1 MRVTRADWAGS
12 VPWAGISGKPSG
24 VEDVSELS
32 DEITSLKSE
41 IADIKAILADIN
53 TEQVTL
59 HTFEF
64 DWSIGNLEPLQS
76 ISELFALNGI
86 EPTTPMV
93 VMSQADNLWLTLY
106 AACFEK
112 GSFRVVAVNSGPY
125 IIAPG
130 NAHLILTYFTNA

>member
-24 VEDVSELS
+24 IEDVSQVNAA
-32 DEITSLKSE
+32 
-41 IADIKAILADIN
+41 IAALQQDVESIRTALAGIN
-53 TEQVTL
+53 TDKVKL
-59 HTFEF
+59 NTFEF
-64 DWSIGNLEPLQS
+64 EWSIGNLEPLQS
-76 ISELFALNGI
+76 ISELFSLSDI
-86 EPTTPMV
+86 EPATPMV

-112 GSFRVVAVNSGPY
+112 GSFRVVAVNSGQY

-130 NAHLILTYFTNA
+130 NARLILTYFTNA